1 MNNLTLNE
9 VYAAM
14 FVFLERRYNMTKSDE
29 IGSML
34 GDMTLLPDGGTA
46 DPATWGDW
54 LKCVEAAKNG
64 KVDLRLHLK

>member
-1 MNNLTLNE
+1 MNSLTLKE
-9 VYAAM
+9 AYAAM
-14 FVFLERRYNMTKSDE
+14 FAFLEQRYNWTKSDA

-34 GDMTLLPDGGTA
+34 GDMSLLSDGGTA

-64 KVDLRLHLK
+64 KVDLQLHLK

>member
-34 GDMTLLPDGGTA
+34 GDMTLLPDGAQLIQQLGEI
-46 DPATWGDW
+46 G
-54 LKCVEAAKNG
+54 
-64 KVDLRLHLK
+64 